1 MHETGVISR
10 FAQSDEDVM
19 RCQALRHRSFRK
31 CEGIDSD
38 AFDALSQHVMI
49 EEAGVLVGT
58 LRLRVLPD
66 LADLNATYTGGFYA
80 ISGLAGPSLEIGRF
94 CVAPDA
100 TVPHVLREA
109 WAVLTRVV
117 DTEDIQFIFGCASF
131 EGTDPVRYADA
142 FALLRARHQGKLK
155 IGVKAIE
162 TKRLCD
168 VINPHLNP
176 TAAGNQL
183 PALLRSYLAMG
194 GFVSDHLVIDR
205 ALGTLHVFTAV
216 EIAKIPPA
224 RARALR
230 RAALN

>member
-80 ISGLAGPSLEIGRF
+80 IYGLAGPSLEIGRF
-94 CVAPDA
+94 CVVPDA
-100 TVPHVLREA
+100 TVPDVLREA

-117 DTEDIQFIFGCASF
+117 DSQDIQVIFGCASF
-131 EGTDPVRYADA
+131 EGTDPARYADA
-142 FALLRARHQGKLK
+142 FSLLRARYQGNMRVE
-155 IGVKAIE
+155 VKAFE
-162 TKRLCD
+162 TKPLYEVATAD
-168 VINPHLNP
+168 LNP
-176 TAAGNQL
+176 TAAGLQL

-194 GFVSDHLVIDR
+194 GYVSDHLVIDR